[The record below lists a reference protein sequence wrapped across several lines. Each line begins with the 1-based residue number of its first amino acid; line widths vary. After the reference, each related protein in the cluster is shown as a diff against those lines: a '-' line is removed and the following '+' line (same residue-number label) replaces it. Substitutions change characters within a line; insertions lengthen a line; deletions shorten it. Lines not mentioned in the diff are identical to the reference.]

1 MKARKSIPQA
11 LKEELLVTCGYKC
24 SMSKCNVPESLEFH
38 HINGNPMDN
47 RKQNV
52 IVFCAVHH
60 HQADIGKISRKACVL
75 IKKLLRAPEA
85 PLLKNMEEL
94 RFLYCRFLG
103 ASDFKTIEIGFENTG
118 VAPVEIQ
125 EVQIDGKL
133 FDLKKASLRKP
144 FDATRLLTNQDGR
157 LRLSY
162 NWKCRE
168 EYNIRF
174 ITVRGNDFQHIAVSP
189 TSEEMLQVLK
199 CEFSGEKNKKIVKI
213 FFKNTGTKRVGIRI
227 VLLGGFHYDLKDSP
241 WLWDQ
246 VETSV
251 PDVGE
256 IGTLELHFDWEPK
269 KKYELVL
276 VTRADNPFHFVVEAP

>member
-1 MKARKSIPQA
+1 
-11 LKEELLVTCGYKC
+11 
-24 SMSKCNVPESLEFH
+24 
-38 HINGNPMDN
+38 MDN

-60 HQADIGKISRKACVL
+60 HQADIGKISRKACL
-75 IKKLLRAPEA
+75 LTKKWLRAPEA

-103 ASDFKTIEIGFENTG
+103 ASDFKTIEIRFRNTG

-125 EVQIDGKL
+125 EVQVDGKL
-133 FDLKKASLRKP
+133 LDLKKTSLRKP
-144 FDATRLLTNQDGR
+144 FDTTRLLANEDR
-157 LRLSY
+157 ILRLSY
-162 NWKCRE
+162 NWKCKE

-189 TSEEMLQVLK
+189 MVEEMLQVLK
-199 CEFSGEKNKKIVKI
+199 CEFLGEKNKKIVRI
-213 FFKNTGTKRVGIRI
+213 FFKNTGTKRVGIRT
-227 VLLGGFHYDLKDSP
+227 VLLGGFMYDLKDSP

-246 VETSV
+246 LETSM

-256 IGTLELHFDWEPK
+256 IGTLELHLDWEPK

-276 VTRADNPFHFVVEAP
+276 VTGAHNPFHFVVEAP